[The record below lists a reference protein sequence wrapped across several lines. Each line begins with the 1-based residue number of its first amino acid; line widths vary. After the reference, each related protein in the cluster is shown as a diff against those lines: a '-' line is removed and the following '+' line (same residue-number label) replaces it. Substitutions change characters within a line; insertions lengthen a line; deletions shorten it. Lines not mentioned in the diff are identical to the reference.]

1 MARTDSEALQRPFER
16 TRRFFRQDAQTR
28 ACDRPGCT
36 GHGEYRAPR
45 SRDRL
50 DEYYYF
56 CLEHVREYNRAW
68 NYYAGMSEAQIEQ
81 ERRRDSCWHRPSWP
95 FGSIGQGPRFRDDFG
110 FFDAERQG
118 QQDAHRQWDQNRQR
132 SWQDA
137 HDGTGHGTG
146 HGTGKGRAN
155 GATQAGE
162 TDRALAELG
171 LDPPVTFA
179 AVKVRYKELV
189 KRFHPDA
196 NGGDRTHED
205 RLKTVNQ
212 AYATLRKAY
221 R

>member
-1 MARTDSEALQRPFER
+1 MARTDSEALDRPFQR
-16 TRRFFRQDAQTR
+16 TRRFFRQEAAQKT
-28 ACDRPGCT
+28 CDRPGCEAT
-36 GHGEYRAPR
+36 GSYRAPR

-95 FGSIGQGPRFRDDFG
+95 FGSIGQASWRDDFG
-110 FFDAERQG
+110 FFDEERA
-118 QQDAHRQWDQNRQR
+118 DAQAGRRQWEQNRQR

-137 HDGTGHGTG
+137 HDGTTG
-146 HGTGKGRAN
+146 GPGRGRCESAE
-155 GATQAGE
+155 GF
-162 TDRALAELG
+162 DKALAELG
-171 LDPPVTFA
+171 MEAPATFA
-179 AVKVRYKELV
+179 AVKARYKELV

-205 RLKTVNQ
+205 KLKTVNQ
-212 AYATLRKAY
+212 AYATLRKAF

>member
-1 MARTDSEALQRPFER
+1 MARTDSEALHRPFER
-16 TRRFFRQDAQTR
+16 MRRFFRQEAETR

-36 GHGEYRAPR
+36 GHGQYRAPR

-110 FFDAERQG
+110 FFHAEQQD
-118 QQDAHRQWDQNRQR
+118 QQDARQQWEQNRHR

-137 HDGTGHGTG
+137 HDGTGQNSGQ
-146 HGTGKGRAN
+146 GRAN

-196 NGGDRTHED
+196 NGGDRTNED